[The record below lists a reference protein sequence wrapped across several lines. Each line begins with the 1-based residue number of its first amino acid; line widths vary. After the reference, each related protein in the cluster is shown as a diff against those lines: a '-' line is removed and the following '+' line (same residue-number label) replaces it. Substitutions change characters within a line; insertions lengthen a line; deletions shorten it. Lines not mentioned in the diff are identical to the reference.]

1 MLQDTNKRLQ
11 EYNTSLQQYNCNLQ
25 ADATKN
31 AETID
36 KLQKEKNTMVETMNG
51 LKDHSNSVKL
61 QLDMAKVIFQFSSF
75 NCILYALNFL
85 ITFISYILIAKPFTL
100 QSSQSEALKQKNN
113 LLSEVEAL
121 RGE

>member
-31 AETID
+31 AETIV

-51 LKDHSNSVKL
+51 LKDHANSVKM
-61 QLDMAKVIFQFSSF
+61 QLDIARVKSLS
-75 NCILYALNFL
+75 LYVLSLSTRF
-85 ITFISYILIAKPFTL
+85 FIEFVYREFY
-100 QSSQSEALKQKNN
+100 
-113 LLSEVEAL
+113 
-121 RGE
+121 